1 MKTIK
6 HFVLAFVA
14 SLWAAHGVAADRVAP
29 VFPEATTLTPGET
42 YYLYNVGARKFLSL
56 TENNSD
62 LTFADTG
69 AEVLVTA
76 AKEGGYNVQFTSTE
90 RYLNRYNQTRVN
102 LYSYSNPSTS
112 CNWAF
117 TLSGDA
123 YTIQTDSSYTSYY
136 NADQF
141 LGWDGGENT
150 MLNPALA
157 SSAHVAWQLIDGEAG
172 AYYCAKLDLYNAL
185 QAMDAYDYNVDK
197 FEAIYSDAESTTE
210 ELAEAAA
217 TLTAGLEMTQQI
229 EMPEWSDYP
238 IFFENDMENPG
249 NVSGGRISFN
259 NRGGKLAATVVVD
272 NDAIFSYKVE
282 SYSYSDTKRLIVS
295 VDGQQT
301 HVLWNEEHGRYQHFF
316 EKLTP
321 GRHVIEWETEGKDM
335 SLSEFGV
342 ERTPSITVN
351 LLEPGS
357 LGTEILYHV
366 NHLNDVRRLKV
377 VGKMNDDDWAK
388 ISMMSGNLYALDLSE
403 AETEAIPDGQFDGT
417 STFDGEWRFLH
428 EFKLPK
434 ALKEIGNNAFSCSL
448 ISEMDFPDG
457 LQRIGSQ
464 SFQNS
469 MIREA
474 LLPATVTEIGPNAFR
489 DCPYLESIT
498 LPEYIREI
506 PYGTFNGCPVLDDSL
521 RLPEGLEIV
530 GERAFSSPNLT
541 ITYFPESLREIGD
554 WAFSGIKNDTIILR
568 SKELTYMGHDPL
580 TGPNLVYG
588 ELPVAYASIFRSTDG
603 NLAGVFG
610 NSRNLKTIVLR
621 CPTMVETDRLVSDNL
636 VSQITLKVPSYLV
649 STYKLDEYWYTFGNI
664 EGFSTAEVQDWKIS
678 KPLTL
683 GARDRFEGTP
693 DVYVSGTGRLKV
705 NGDEAM
711 TFNNF
716 QTDMNLDDVDYTS
729 VVFSNCD
736 NLSILGEYGHGCY
749 VSANKWYFISLP
761 FDITVS
767 EIELPEGMQ
776 KAVRYYDG
784 AQRASNGTGNN
795 WKDYAEDDVI
805 PAGTGF
811 ILQTNK
817 AGWLEFHAMENETK
831 QYVVSNKEFA
841 KALAENPS
849 ETVANSGWNLV
860 GNPYQ
865 TFYNINHL
873 NFTAPI
879 TVWNLDNRR
888 YDAYSIIDDEFVLTP
903 NQAFFVQCPE
913 EVASISFPLEGRQV
927 SEEIVSAQ
935 VNTRPSFD
943 GRVAASRR
951 LIDLTLSAGEASD
964 RTRVVLNS
972 EATEDYDLSCDAS
985 KFMSMDVTVPQLY
998 TIGADG
1004 TTYAINERPLSDGR
1018 VRLGLY
1024 LPQDGAYTLS
1034 LKHRAADEARLV
1046 DLQTGTE
1053 TDLLAGDY
1061 HFTGEAGQH
1070 DGRFELRLQAG
1081 EVTGIGAAQSARAE
1095 VKAVAGGLEVAN
1107 ATDVVKVYASGGQL
1121 VYEGRADG
1129 GVLRVSL
1136 SAGLYLVQV
1145 SGGVEKVVVD

>member
-1 MKTIK
+1 M
-6 HFVLAFVA
+6 
-14 SLWAAHGVAADRVAP
+14 
-29 VFPEATTLTPGET
+29 
-42 YYLYNVGARKFLSL
+42 
-56 TENNSD
+56 
-62 LTFADTG
+62 
-69 AEVLVTA
+69 
-76 AKEGGYNVQFTSTE
+76 
-90 RYLNRYNQTRVN
+90 
-102 LYSYSNPSTS
+102 
-112 CNWAF
+112 
-117 TLSGDA
+117 
-123 YTIQTDSSYTSYY
+123 
-136 NADQF
+136 
-141 LGWDGGENT
+141 
-150 MLNPALA
+150 
-157 SSAHVAWQLIDGEAG
+157 
-172 AYYCAKLDLYNAL
+172 
-185 QAMDAYDYNVDK
+185 
-197 FEAIYSDAESTTE
+197 
-210 ELAEAAA
+210 
-217 TLTAGLEMTQQI
+217 
-229 EMPEWSDYP
+229 
-238 IFFENDMENPG
+238 
-249 NVSGGRISFN
+249 
-259 NRGGKLAATVVVD
+259 
-272 NDAIFSYKVE
+272 
-282 SYSYSDTKRLIVS
+282 
-295 VDGQQT
+295 
-301 HVLWNEEHGRYQHFF
+301 
-316 EKLTP
+316 
-321 GRHVIEWETEGKDM
+321 HVIEWQTSSDEMVLKDV
-335 SLSEFGV
+335 GV
-342 ERTPSITVN
+342 EQTPTISVE

-357 LGTEILYHV
+357 LGTEVLYHV
-366 NHLNDVRRLKV
+366 NSLNDVRRLKIS
-377 VGKMNDDDWAK
+377 GPMNDDDWARLK
-388 ISMMSGNLYALDLSE
+388 MMANLYAVDFSE
-403 AETEAIPDGQFDGT
+403 AEITAIPKNQFNRDVSDGYFFHEVQLPEGLL
-417 STFDGEWRFLH
+417 SIGER
-428 EFKLPK
+428 
-434 ALKEIGNNAFSCSL
+434 AF
-448 ISEMDFPDG
+448 
-457 LQRIGSQ
+457 RQ
-464 SFQNS
+464 SYLDEVAIPS
-469 MIREA
+469 
-474 LLPATVTEIGPNAFR
+474 TVTEIGAEAFR
-489 DCPYLESIT
+489 DTYLKEIVLPDGMVEIQPNVFNHCTFLEHAVLPKNLVSLWGSCFKETEVVGIKFPET
-498 LPEYIREI
+498 LTTIDEAVFMYTRMNPRF
-506 PYGTFNGCPVLDDSL
+506 PKSL
-521 RLPEGLEIV
+521 RTI
-530 GERAFSSPNLT
+530 GEK
-541 ITYFPESLREIGD
+541 
-554 WAFSGIKNDTIILR
+554 AFSGCPIDSLFVPEGMT
-568 SKELTYMGHDPL
+568 ELT
-580 TGPNLVYG
+580 NESFENCSKLVYV
-588 ELPVAYASIFRSTDG
+588 ELPTTCCNAGDSYIFD
-603 NLAGVFG
+603 NC
-610 NSRNLKTIVLR
+610 NNLKTVVLKSA
-621 CPTMVETDRLVSDNL
+621 TMFDGYWQESYFGVDITQLTLV
-636 VSQITLKVPSYLV
+636 VPSYLV
-649 STYKLDEYWYTFGNI
+649 NTYKLDDYWYNAKDI
-664 EGFSTAEVQDWKIS
+664 QGFSTAEVQNWRIS

-1145 SGGVEKVVVD
+1145 SGSVEKVVVD

>member
-29 VFPEATTLTPGET
+29 VLPEATTLTPGET
-42 YYLYNVGARKFLSL
+42 YYLYNVGAGKFLSL
-56 TENNSD
+56 AENNSD

-123 YTIQTDSSYTSYY
+123 YTIQTDSSYTRYY

-238 IFFENDMENPG
+238 IFFENDMENPWR
-249 NVSGGRISFN
+249 VSGDIMVSN
-259 NRGGKLAATVVVD
+259 SRGGRLTATVVVD
-272 NDAIFSYKVE
+272 CDATLSYFAYSLNDLTVY
-282 SYSYSDTKRLIVS
+282 
-295 VDGQQT
+295 VDGHEVRRFLSSRQGDYD
-301 HVLWNEEHGRYQHFF
+301 NRFF

-321 GRHVIEWETEGKDM
+321 GMHVIEWQTSSDEMVLKDV
-335 SLSEFGV
+335 GV
-342 ERTPSITVN
+342 EQTPTISVE

-357 LGTEILYHV
+357 LGTEVLYHV
-366 NHLNDVRRLKV
+366 NSLNDVRRLKIS
-377 VGKMNDDDWAK
+377 GPMNDDDWARLK
-388 ISMMSGNLYALDLSE
+388 MMANLYAVDFSE
-403 AETEAIPDGQFDGT
+403 AEITAIPKNQFNRDVSDGYFFHEVQLPEGLL
-417 STFDGEWRFLH
+417 SIGER
-428 EFKLPK
+428 
-434 ALKEIGNNAFSCSL
+434 AF
-448 ISEMDFPDG
+448 
-457 LQRIGSQ
+457 RQ
-464 SFQNS
+464 SYLDEVAIPS
-469 MIREA
+469 
-474 LLPATVTEIGPNAFR
+474 TVTEIGAEAFR
-489 DCPYLESIT
+489 DTYLKEIVLPDGMVEIQPNVFNHCTFLEHAVLPKNLVSLWGSCFKETEVVGIKFPET
-498 LPEYIREI
+498 LTTIDEAVFMYTRMNPRF
-506 PYGTFNGCPVLDDSL
+506 PKSL
-521 RLPEGLEIV
+521 RTI
-530 GERAFSSPNLT
+530 GEK
-541 ITYFPESLREIGD
+541 
-554 WAFSGIKNDTIILR
+554 AFSGCPIDSLFVPEGMT
-568 SKELTYMGHDPL
+568 ELT
-580 TGPNLVYG
+580 NESFENCSKLVYV
-588 ELPVAYASIFRSTDG
+588 ELPTTCCNAGDYYIFD
-603 NLAGVFG
+603 NC
-610 NSRNLKTIVLR
+610 NNLKTVVLKSA
-621 CPTMVETDRLVSDNL
+621 TMFDGYEQERYFGVDITQLTLV
-636 VSQITLKVPSYLV
+636 VPSYLV
-649 STYKLDEYWYTFGNI
+649 NTYKLDDYWYNAKDI
-664 EGFSTAEVQDWKIS
+664 QGFSTAEVQNWRIS

-683 GARDRFEGTP
+683 GVRDRFEGTP
-693 DVYVSGTGRLKV
+693 NMSIVGQGSLKV
-705 NGDEAM
+705 NGDAAM
-711 TFNNF
+711 TFDNF
-716 QTDMNLDDVDYTS
+716 YIETNQNDVDYS
-729 VVFSNCD
+729 AIMLSNCD
-736 NLSILGEYGHGCY
+736 NLSIQGQYTHGFY
-749 VSANKWYFISLP
+749 VNANKWYFISLP

-943 GRVAASRR
+943 DRVAASRR

-1145 SGGVEKVVVD
+1145 SGSVEKVVVD

>member
-29 VFPEATTLTPGET
+29 VLPEATTLTPGET
-42 YYLYNVGARKFLSL
+42 YYLYNVGAGKFLSL
-56 TENNSD
+56 AENNNS

-69 AEVLVTA
+69 KEVLITE

-90 RYLNRYNQTRVN
+90 RYLNRYDQTRVN
-102 LYSYSNPSTS
+102 LYSYTSTS

-117 TLSGDA
+117 TLSDDA
-123 YTIQTDSSYTSYY
+123 YTIQTDASCTSYY
-136 NADQF
+136 NANQF
-141 LGWDGGENT
+141 LGWDDGENT
-150 MLNPALA
+150 TLNPALA
-157 SSAHVAWQLIDGEAG
+157 SSAHVTWQLIDGEAG

-217 TLTAGLEMTQQI
+217 TLTAGLELTQQI
-229 EMPEWSDYP
+229 ETPEWSDYP
-238 IFFENDMENPG
+238 IFFENDMKNPWTWNG
-249 NVSGGRISFN
+249 NIQTGRNASKLTATIAVDEDATLTYRIGGSYN
-259 NRGGKLAATVVVD
+259 AT
-272 NDAIFSYKVE
+272 E
-282 SYSYSDTKRLIVS
+282 RLTVS
-295 VDGQQT
+295 VDGKEAQLLCADGQS
-301 HVLWNEEHGRYQHFF
+301 GYRFF
-316 EKLTP
+316 IPLSSGK
-321 GRHVIEWETEGKDM
+321 HVIEWERTYGRNGT
-335 SLSEFGV
+335 SLDGV
-342 ERTPSITVN
+342 GVVRTPMITVN

-357 LGTEILYHV
+357 LGTEVLYYV
-366 NHLNDVRRLKV
+366 NHLNDVHRLKII
-377 VGKMNDDDWAK
+377 GEMNDDDWAK
-388 ISMMSGNLYALDLSE
+388 IDMMTNLFSLDLSE
-403 AETEAIPDGQFDGT
+403 AEVAEIPAGQFEDGT
-417 STFDGEWRFLH
+417 LSTDDNWMFFHKIE
-428 EFKLPK
+428 LPK
-434 ALKEIGNNAFSCSL
+434 TLKK
-448 ISEMDFPDG
+448 
-457 LQRIGSQ
+457 IGSQ
-464 SFQNS
+464 AFSGSQVTDIVFPEGLQQIGDRSFQYS
-469 MIREA
+469 MVKEA
-474 LLPATVTEIGPNAFR
+474 FLPATVTKIGSNAFR
-489 DCPYLESIT
+489 DCRYLESIA

-506 PYGTFNGCPVLDDSL
+506 PFRVFSSCPVLDDSL
-521 RLPEGLEIV
+521 SLPEGLEIV
-530 GERAFSSPNLT
+530 DEGAFSSPNLT
-541 ITYFPESLREIGD
+541 ITYFPESLREIGN
-554 WAFSGIKNDTIILR
+554 WAFSGIKNDTIIFR
-568 SKELTYMGHDPL
+568 STRLDNLG
-580 TGPNLVYG
+580 GSIFSNCPNLVYA
-588 ELPVAYASIFRSTDG
+588 ELPVAWNTAD
-603 NLAGVFG
+603 GVFD
-610 NSRNLKTIVLR
+610 NSNKLQTIVLR
-621 CPTMVETDRLVSDNL
+621 SATMVSGDDLVRGDLSR
-636 VSQITLKVPSYLV
+636 VTLKVPSYLV
-649 STYKLDEYWYTFGNI
+649 NTYKLDEYWYTYGNI
-664 EGFSTAEVQDWKIS
+664 EGFSTAEVLDWRIS
-678 KPLTL
+678 EPLTL

-693 DVYVSGTGRLKV
+693 NMSIVGQGSLKV
-705 NGDEAM
+705 NGDAAM
-711 TFNNF
+711 TFSDFYIETNQN
-716 QTDMNLDDVDYTS
+716 DVDYS
-729 VVFSNCD
+729 AIMLSNCD
-736 NLSILGEYGHGCY
+736 NLSIQGQYTHGFY
-749 VSANKWYFISLP
+749 VTANKWYFISLP

-767 EIELPEGMQ
+767 EIELSEGMQ

-849 ETVANSGWNLV
+849 ETAANSGWNLV

-888 YDAYSIIDDEFVLTP
+888 YDAYSIIDDEFVLAP

-935 VNTRPSFD
+935 VNIRPSFD

-1034 LKHRAADEARLV
+1034 LKHSAADEARLV

-1070 DGRFELRLQAG
+1070 DGRFELRLQVG

-1107 ATDVVKVYASGGQL
+1107 ATGVVKVYASGGQL

-1145 SGGVEKVVVD
+1145 SGSVEKVVVD

>member
-29 VFPEATTLTPGET
+29 VLPEATTLTPGET

-56 TENNSD
+56 AENNSND
-62 LTFADTG
+62 IVFSDNGT
-69 AEVLVTA
+69 EVLVEQADESNYTL
-76 AKEGGYNVQFTSTE
+76 QF
-90 RYLNRYNQTRVN
+90 
-102 LYSYSNPSTS
+102 LYSGKYMYRFTQNGVYTTENGSDVL
-112 CNWAF
+112 CNWNIA
-117 TLSGDA
+117 LSDDV
-123 YTIQTDSSYTSYY
+123 YTIQTDESCTSYY
-136 NADQF
+136 DPMQF
-141 LGWDGGENT
+141 LGWDGSDYTKVYPNLVYTENA
-150 MLNPALA
+150 M
-157 SSAHVAWQLIDGEAG
+157 WKLIDSEEGKH
-172 AYYCAKLDLYNAL
+172 YCAKAALYKAL
-185 QAMDAYDYNVDK
+185 QATDGYGYNVDK
-197 FEAIYSDAESTTE
+197 YEAIYNNLESTTE
-210 ELAEAAA
+210 ELVEASAMLVA
-217 TLTAGLEMTQQI
+217 GFELTQKLEI
-229 EMPEWSDYP
+229 SDWSDYP
-238 IFFENDMENPG
+238 ILFENDLKKSWSAN
-249 NVSGGRISFN
+249 NNSISIN
-259 NRGGKLAATVVVD
+259 GDGVLR
-272 NDAIFSYKVE
+272 AIFYVDEESTFSYWMNGFTHTDNGYMDVF
-282 SYSYSDTKRLIVS
+282 
-295 VDGQQT
+295 VDGKQVRQFREY
-301 HVLWNEEHGRYQHFF
+301 NQMHGNRFF
-316 EKLTP
+316 ERVAP
-321 GRHVIEWETEGKDM
+321 GKHVIEWNVSAANI
-335 SLSEFGV
+335 SLSGIGV
-342 ERTPSITVN
+342 ERTPTFTVE

-357 LGTEILYHV
+357 LGTEVLYFV
-366 NHLNDVRRLKV
+366 NSLNDVRRLKI
-377 VGKMNDDDWAK
+377 VGKMNDDDWAR
-388 ISMMSGNLYALDLSE
+388 ITMMINLYALDLSE
-403 AETEAIPDGQFDGT
+403 AEVTEIPDEQFWKTESWGT
-417 STFDGEWRFLH
+417 PVKWLFFH
-428 EFKLPK
+428 EVKLPRT
-434 ALKEIGNNAFSCSL
+434 LEVIGEKAFSESY
-448 ISEMDFPDG
+448 ISEIEFPDG
-457 LQRIGSQ
+457 L
-464 SFQNS
+464 
-469 MIREA
+469 REISA
-474 LLPATVTEIGPNAFR
+474 DAFAETCIKEAILPASVIQIGQKSFNN
-489 DCPYLESIT
+489 CPFLEHISLSERIKT
-498 LPEYIREI
+498 IPE
-506 PYGTFNGCPVLDDSL
+506 S
-521 RLPEGLEIV
+521 
-530 GERAFSSPNLT
+530 AFSSCCILSDTVQLPSKLEVIEKNAFSGSPLVVKG
-541 ITYFPESLREIGD
+541 FPETLNEIGES
-554 WAFSGIKNDTIILR
+554 AFSGIKNDSIVLC
-568 SKELTYMGHDPL
+568 SDGLMALG
-580 TGPNLVYG
+580 N
-588 ELPVAYASIFRSTDG
+588 SIFAGCSNLKYVVLPMPCVQVGNIFDNCPSLQTVVLCAATIVDMLSPG
-603 NLAGVFG
+603 NL
-610 NSRNLKTIVLR
+610 NLSQ
-621 CPTMVETDRLVSDNL
+621 VS
-636 VSQITLKVPSYLV
+636 LKVPSYLV
-649 STYKLDEYWYTFGNI
+649 NTYKLDDYWYNAKDI
-664 EGFSTAEVQDWKIS
+664 QGFSTAEVQNWRIS

-683 GARDRFEGTP
+683 GVRDRFEGTP
-693 DVYVSGTGRLKV
+693 NMSIVGQGSLKV
-705 NGDEAM
+705 NGDAAM
-711 TFNNF
+711 TFDNF
-716 QTDMNLDDVDYTS
+716 YIETNQNDVDYS
-729 VVFSNCD
+729 AIMLSNCD
-736 NLSILGEYGHGCY
+736 NLSIQGQYTHGFY
-749 VSANKWYFISLP
+749 VNANKWYFISLP

-817 AGWLEFHAMENETK
+817 AGWLEFHAMENEAK

-879 TVWNLDNRR
+879 TVWNLDYRR

-943 GRVAASRR
+943 GHVAASRR

-1024 LPQDGAYTLS
+1024 LPQDGVYTLS

-1107 ATDVVKVYASGGQL
+1107 ATGVVKVYASGGQL

-1145 SGGVEKVVVD
+1145 SGSVEKVVVD